1 MRVRMVSS
9 LLAVGLVSAGVA
21 AGSAARP
28 AAAVPRFRVS
38 VVVLPAA
45 DHPGGYRA
53 WAHASSLEEPGRVV
67 EVGLELAPG
76 RILSAERF
84 DEASHLTLRLE
95 AVATPRDGLA
105 SYRLTV
111 SRCGEELLEVAG
123 RVELPAGS

>member
-1 MRVRMVSS
+1 MRVRMVFS

-28 AAAVPRFRVS
+28 AVAAPRFRVS

-45 DHPGGYRA
+45 EDPGRYRA
-53 WAHASSLEEPGRVV
+53 WAQVSSLGEPGRVV
-67 EVGLELAPG
+67 EVGLELGPG
-76 RILSAERF
+76 RILSVERL
-84 DEASHLTLRLE
+84 DEATHLALRLE

-111 SRCGEELLEVAG
+111 SRHGEELLEVAG
-123 RVELPAGS
+123 RVELPTAS

>member
-1 MRVRMVSS
+1 MRVRMAWV
-9 LLAVGLVSAGVA
+9 LLAVGLVSAWVA

-28 AAAVPRFRVS
+28 AAAVARFRVS

-45 DHPGGYRA
+45 AQPGTYRA
-53 WAHASSLEEPGRVV
+53 WAQVSSLEEPGRVA
-67 EVGLELAPG
+67 EVGLELGPG

-84 DEASHLTLRLE
+84 DEDSHLTLRLE

-123 RVELPAGS
+123 RVELPAAS